1 MKFHQDPNNPGE
13 MICDDCHQAL
23 EEINSEWMDLDDED
37 YLSTYGDNDGE
48 WDEFEGDEDDED

>member
-23 EEINSEWMDLDDED
+23 EDINSEWMDRDDED
-37 YLSTYGDNDGE
+37 WLDLYDDWE
-48 WDEFEGDEDDED
+48 EGDEDGEDDDDE